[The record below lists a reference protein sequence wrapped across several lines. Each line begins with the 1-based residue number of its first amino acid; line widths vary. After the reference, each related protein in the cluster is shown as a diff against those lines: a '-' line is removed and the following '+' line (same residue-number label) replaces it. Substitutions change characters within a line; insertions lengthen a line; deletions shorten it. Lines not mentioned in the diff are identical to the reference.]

1 MLFGAPAVGA
11 VDGDTD
17 KDGDDVVVDVV
28 EAELPVVVDVVDVVD
43 IASAV
48 VVVKISVEF
57 AEVVVV
63 VVELLLK
70 PAIKVGVA
78 VGPDV

>member
-1 MLFGAPAVGA
+1 MLVAPTVVAS
-11 VDGDTD
+11 DGDTD
-17 KDGDDVVVDVV
+17 KEGDDVVVDVV
-28 EAELPVVVDVVDVVD
+28 EAEPPVVVDVVD

-48 VVVKISVEF
+48 VVLLTSVEVVG
-57 AEVVVV
+57 VVVV

>member
-1 MLFGAPAVGA
+1 LLIGAPAVGA

-17 KDGDDVVVDVV
+17 KEGNDVVVDVV
-28 EAELPVVVDVVDVVD
+28 EAEPPVVVDVVD

-48 VVVKISVEF
+48 VVLKISVEF

>member
-1 MLFGAPAVGA
+1 LLVAPAVGA

-17 KDGDDVVVDVV
+17 KDGDDVV
-28 EAELPVVVDVVDVVD
+28 EAELPVVVDVVD

-48 VVVKISVEF
+48 VVLKISIEF